1 MMNIHFCSCNYDVGR
16 TKLSTPLFYD
26 WLFSSVL
33 LLSCCAPNLL
43 RLALFAIILPLL
55 FPKLKSQHSAS
66 FILRTCWQP
75 TANSSNIPVIY
86 LWWNP
91 LRSCAR
97 RQIVCHHH
105 CLPIFHADRE
115 NRAERGQQ
123 THGNARLEI
132 DDAPPCITLYIYNNV
147 QTHTRWENKHLFF
160 FGFFEKKKWRIS
172 GKLFKFNFAW
182 RERKKKTTS
191 SYYYYLFLL
200 PFDWQL
206 YNSVFL

>member
-1 MMNIHFCSCNYDVGR
+1 MHNHIHSLGFLLHLAAQLLSCWTTAAAIKWAFTKSPLARLKEYLNQLKSFFVFSFSLSCSAMMNIHFCSCNYDVGR

-123 THGNARLEI
+123 THTA
-132 DDAPPCITLYIYNNV
+132 TL
-147 QTHTRWENKHLFF
+147 
-160 FGFFEKKKWRIS
+160 
-172 GKLFKFNFAW
+172 
-182 RERKKKTTS
+182 
-191 SYYYYLFLL
+191 
-200 PFDWQL
+200 D
-206 YNSVFL
+206 